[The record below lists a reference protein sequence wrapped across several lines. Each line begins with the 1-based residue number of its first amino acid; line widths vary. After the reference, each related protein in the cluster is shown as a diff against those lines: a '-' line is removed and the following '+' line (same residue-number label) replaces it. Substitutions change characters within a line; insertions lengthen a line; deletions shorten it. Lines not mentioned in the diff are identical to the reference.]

1 MVVYI
6 LPIHMPEYMYDRKT
20 AIKSMYLFA
29 CLTVIF
35 NLLDQNIIGIAHFKA
50 TFNGMSVL
58 SVEKSQIFC
67 K

>member
-1 MVVYI
+1 
-6 LPIHMPEYMYDRKT
+6 MYDRKK

-35 NLLDQNIIGIAHFKA
+35 NLLDQNIIGIACFKA